1 MHKGRPTQYTSQ
13 LGQLIC
19 DKIAT
24 GNTGLVKLCRGKGLP
39 HLTTVLS
46 WLRDPDKKEFL
57 ESYLCAR
64 EAQAD
69 LLSDEIIE
77 IADETGDAKER
88 ATDIA
93 SARLRNDARKW
104 KAGKLSPKKYGDK
117 GLAGGKVDD
126 AVQGNVIEWGGKLIP
141 L

>member
-13 LGQLIC
+13 LGQLVC

-77 IADETGDAKER
+77 IADETGDAKES

-93 SARLRNDARKW
+93 RARLRIESRQVIAEKIRRQRTGRRK
-104 KAGKLSPKKYGDK
+104 G
-117 GLAGGKVDD
+117 
-126 AVQGNVIEWGGKLIP
+126 
-141 L
+141 